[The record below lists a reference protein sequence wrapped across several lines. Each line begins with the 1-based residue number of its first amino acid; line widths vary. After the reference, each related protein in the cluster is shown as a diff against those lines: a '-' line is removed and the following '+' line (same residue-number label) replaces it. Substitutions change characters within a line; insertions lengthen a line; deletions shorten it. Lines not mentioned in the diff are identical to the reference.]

1 MNDNLKHL
9 IDYARQELNDAER
22 LRAIGAISDNAVFVR
37 LFLVGKSLVGWDS
50 DKPEDEAIEFIK
62 KVNRDVMDIIEDT
75 PTTQVS

>member
-9 IDYARQELNDAER
+9 IDYARQTLNDAER
-22 LRAIGAISDNAVFVR
+22 LRTIGAISDNAGVVR